1 MYIDFILYKIMQ
13 NYHVKKIIYIYTDID
28 PLCKGS
34 TADFGSVS
42 WGSIPYGSVTV
53 ILDFVKSS

>member
-1 MYIDFILYKIMQ
+1 MMYDKIIH
-13 NYHVKKIIYIYTDID
+13 NYHVKKMIYIYIDID

-42 WGSIPYGSVTV
+42 WGSIPYGSVNV